1 MKCQFW
7 DASGSEKY
15 RSIVSAYFKG
25 ANGILAVY
33 DITNRASFESLKT
46 QLNCYKNHVFTDTS
60 IVVIGNK
67 ADLSDKREV
76 LETELDEFATINGFI
91 SMEISAKTN
100 SNLND
105 CILNLIKQTFY
116 RNDSN
121 ITKLAPVVQESANL
135 KTISLPKINSYT
147 HERENTNTTLTN
159 VTAYPDNSQQ
169 FASRSEFLNANS
181 NSFLIGSN
189 SFIQKDQN
197 KKIIAD
203 VCIFLKTTLNANNVL
218 NILFFLMTFQVG

>member
-33 DITNRASFESLKT
+33 DITSRASFESLKT

-67 ADLSDKREV
+67 ADLSEKREV
-76 LETELDEFATINGFI
+76 LETELDEFANANGFN

-100 SNLND
+100 VNLND
-105 CILNLIKQTFY
+105 CILNLVKQTFY

-121 ITKLAPVVQESANL
+121 TITKLAPIVQESTTL
-135 KTISLPKINSYT
+135 KTISLPKINAYT
-147 HERENTNTTLTN
+147 HELEHTNTTLTN

-203 VCIFLKTTLNANNVL
+203 VCNLIVISCNKLLILNGKIFKVS
-218 NILFFLMTFQVG
+218 